1 MADMEFLDV
10 SDLRT
15 GEISLRLART
25 CGEDPVRKRVPAYY
39 FDIIDRHGNN
49 VGSCDLRLGHTEG
62 TYYGGNIG
70 YAVNEEYRGRHYA
83 KKACKLLFKLAKRH
97 GMEYV
102 YITCQPQNIPSR
114 KTCEALGGVLVEIAE
129 LPEDNDMRVNDG
141 HTCEC
146 VYLFN
151 LTTYRI

>member
-1 MADMEFLDV
+1 MQFLDV
-10 SDLRT
+10 SDLKGRKV
-15 GEISLRLART
+15 SLRLDHT
-25 CGEDPVRKRVPAYY
+25 SEGDPVRNWVPAYY
-39 FDIIDRHGNN
+39 FDIIDSHGVK
-49 VGSCDLRLGHTEG
+49 VGSCDLRVGHTEG

-70 YAVNEEYRGRHYA
+70 YTVYEEYRGHHYA
-83 KKACKLLFKLAKRH
+83 QKACKLLFKLAKRH
-97 GMEYV
+97 GMEYL